1 MVSLALNQK
10 LPKSISKNLNA
21 GRRGKISLVMKS
33 QGLTVEGR
41 YSVSPTDGRLA
52 VTSRWERF
60 IDGAKLRIGS
70 KLKVKIFRCRCDM
83 LAGHEVRG
91 CLVLLSH
98 EPLANAF
105 VVILI

>member
-10 LPKSISKNLNA
+10 LPKSIAKDLNA
-21 GRRGKISLVMKS
+21 GRRGKISLVMES
-33 QGLTVEGR
+33 EGLTVEGR

-52 VTSRWERF
+52 VTSRWKKF

-83 LAGHEVRG
+83 LVIKFA
-91 CLVLLSH
+91 
-98 EPLANAF
+98 
-105 VVILI
+105 VV